1 MAAEMER
8 VGAGN
13 RGLAAWLLKRFRPG
27 GVRRA
32 RRLELVDRIALAPR
46 QSVALIEAGGRRFLV
61 ASSAEGTPAFYP
73 LDAAPAAGRLSRG
86 RVSW

>member
-1 MAAEMER
+1 MAAAMER

-13 RGLAAWLLKRFRPG
+13 RGWAAWLLERFRPC
-27 GVRRA
+27 VRRS
-32 RRLELVDRIALAPR
+32 RRLELLDRIALAPR
-46 QSVALIEAGGRRFLV
+46 QSVALIEAEGRRFLV

-73 LDAAPAAGRLSRG
+73 LGASSAAGRVSRR